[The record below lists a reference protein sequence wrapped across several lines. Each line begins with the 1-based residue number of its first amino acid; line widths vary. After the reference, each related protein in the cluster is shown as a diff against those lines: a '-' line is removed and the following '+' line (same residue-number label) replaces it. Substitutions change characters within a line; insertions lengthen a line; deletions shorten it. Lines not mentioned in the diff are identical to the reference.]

1 MTSNNEIQTKYQV
14 IKHLQTYTKQNVEV
28 WDLTLDN
35 KRDFMKSIDRQLAT
49 KKISV
54 FILETDA

>member
-35 KRDFMKSIDRQLAT
+35 KRDFIKSIDRQLAT

>member
-1 MTSNNEIQTKYQV
+1 MTSNNEIQTKFQV

-28 WDLTLDN
+28 WDLTTDN
-35 KRDFMKSIDRQLAT
+35 KRDFIKSIDRQLAT

-54 FILETDA
+54 FILDTDA